1 MCGGAIISDFI
12 GVKRDRDLWFELDPS
27 VDLLGLGGAAA
38 AAAFNTPS
46 SKELPPL
53 SFEKFFSSDNKGTY
67 ILYQPLLSLSC
78 SRLFLFPHH
87 YTNVFI
93 QFFLS
98 TNFFM
103 MMIDDGYAFFSVI
116 VDDLI
121 S

>member
-1 MCGGAIISDFI
+1 MFSLTSLSFYNNFVLVFLSKNMCGGAIISDFI

-27 VDLLGLGGAAA
+27 VDLLGLGGG

-53 SFEKFFSSDNKGTY
+53 SFEKFFSSDKKGTY

-93 QFFLS
+93 QFFCQQ
-98 TNFFM
+98 
-103 MMIDDGYAFFSVI
+103 
-116 VDDLI
+116 I
-121 S
+121 SS